1 MDSGSTAAGVA
12 GEEAWG
18 SGWSTGVVVIGNKR
32 GEERKPAEA
41 LPLRRLALP
50 PSTATA
56 MAPTALLSVSDKE
69 GLVALAEGLLAH
81 GYRILSS
88 GGTAAAL
95 AAAGL
100 AVTKVAEHTGAP
112 EILGGRVKTLHP
124 RIHGGILAK
133 RSDPAHQAD
142 LAAQAIDPID
152 VVVVNLYPFQ
162 RTVADPQVSWETA
175 VENIDIGGP
184 AMVRAAAKNHADVAV
199 LTDPAQYGGF
209 LEALAAGGADEAL
222 RRRLALAAFAHTAA
236 YDAAI
241 ATWLAGRLGAEEAS
255 PADGPGS
262 EALPPL
268 LITLPARQSLRYGE
282 NPHQKALWYGSAAAG
297 WGAARQ
303 LQGKELSY
311 NNLLDLEAALATV
324 REFGYG
330 DPAGAGSAPGGVV
343 DPEIDLPAAV
353 VVKHTN
359 PCGVATGTGGAE
371 ALLRALDADRV
382 SAFGGIVALNRA
394 VDAAAA
400 EHLAG
405 LFLECVVAPAF
416 EPAARERLATKGNL
430 RLLELD
436 PAAIAAAG
444 GQQLRSLLGG
454 VLAQDLD
461 NQSIDPAAWQVV
473 SQRQPSEAEWA
484 DLRFA
489 WRVVRHVRS
498 NAIAVAA
505 AGQSLGIGAGQMNRV
520 GSAQIALAAAGERA
534 RGAVL
539 ASDGFFPFDD
549 TVRLAASHG
558 ITAVIQPGGS
568 VRDGDSIQACNEL
581 GLAMVTTGRRH
592 FLH

>member
-1 MDSGSTAAGVA
+1 
-12 GEEAWG
+12 
-18 SGWSTGVVVIGNKR
+18 
-32 GEERKPAEA
+32 
-41 LPLRRLALP
+41 
-50 PSTATA
+50 
-56 MAPTALLSVSDKE
+56 MAPTALLSVSDKA
-69 GLVALAEGLLAH
+69 GLVPLAEGLLAH

-88 GGTAAAL
+88 GGTAATL

-222 RRRLALAAFAHTAA
+222 RRRLALAAFSHTAA

-241 ATWLAGRLGAEEAS
+241 AAWLAGRLGAEEPA
-255 PADGPGS
+255 PADGAGAAA
-262 EALPPL
+262 EVIPPL
-268 LITLPARQSLRYGE
+268 QLTLPARQSLRYGE
-282 NPHQKALWYGSAAAG
+282 NPHQKALWYGSTTAG
-297 WGAARQ
+297 LGAARQ
-303 LQGKELSY
+303 LQGKELST
-311 NNLLDLEAALATV
+311 NNLLDLDAALATV

-330 DPAGAGSAPGGVV
+330 EPAGTGIAPGGPT
-343 DPEIDLPAAV
+343 DPAINLPAAV

-359 PCGVATGTGGAE
+359 PCGVATGSGAAE

-382 SAFGGIVALNRA
+382 SAFGGIVALNRP

-416 EPAARERLATKGNL
+416 EPAARERLAAKANL
-430 RLLELD
+430 RLLELA
-436 PAAIAAAG
+436 PAAIAAAAR
-444 GQQLRSLLGG
+444 QQLRSVLGG

-461 NQSIDPAAWQVV
+461 DQPIDPASWQVV
-473 SQRQPSEAEWA
+473 SERQPTEAEWA

-558 ITAVIQPGGS
+558 ISAVIQPGGS
-568 VRDGDSIQACNEL
+568 VRDGDSIQVCNEL
-581 GLAMVTTGRRH
+581 CLAMVTTGRRH

>member
-1 MDSGSTAAGVA
+1 
-12 GEEAWG
+12 
-18 SGWSTGVVVIGNKR
+18 
-32 GEERKPAEA
+32 
-41 LPLRRLALP
+41 
-50 PSTATA
+50 
-56 MAPTALLSVSDKE
+56 MAPTALLSVSDKA
-69 GLVALAEGLLAH
+69 GLVPLAEGLLAH

-88 GGTAAAL
+88 GGTAATL

-222 RRRLALAAFAHTAA
+222 RRRLALAAFSHTAA

-241 ATWLAGRLGAEEAS
+241 AAWLAGRLGAEEPS
-255 PADGPGS
+255 PADGAGA
-262 EALPPL
+262 EAEVIPPL
-268 LITLPARQSLRYGE
+268 QLTLPARQSLRYGE
-282 NPHQKALWYGSAAAG
+282 NPHQKALWYGSAEAG
-297 WGAARQ
+297 LGAARQ
-303 LQGKELSY
+303 LQGKELSF
-311 NNLLDLEAALATV
+311 NNLLDLDAALATV

-330 DPAGAGSAPGGVV
+330 EPAGTGIAPGGPT
-343 DPEIDLPAAV
+343 DPAINLPAAV

-359 PCGVATGTGGAE
+359 PCGVATGSGAAE
-371 ALLRALDADRV
+371 ALQRALDADRV
-382 SAFGGIVALNRA
+382 SAFGGIVALNRP

-416 EPAARERLATKGNL
+416 EPAALERLAAKANL
-430 RLLELD
+430 RLLELA
-436 PAAIAAAG
+436 PAAIAAAAR
-444 GQQLRSLLGG
+444 QQLRSVLGG

-461 NQSIDPAAWQVV
+461 DQAIDPASWQVV

-549 TVRLAASHG
+549 SVRLAASHG
-558 ITAVIQPGGS
+558 ISAVIQPGGS
-568 VRDGDSIQACNEL
+568 VRDGDSIQVCNEL

>member
-1 MDSGSTAAGVA
+1 
-12 GEEAWG
+12 
-18 SGWSTGVVVIGNKR
+18 
-32 GEERKPAEA
+32 
-41 LPLRRLALP
+41 
-50 PSTATA
+50 
-56 MAPTALLSVSDKE
+56 MAPTALLSVSDKA
-69 GLVALAEGLLAH
+69 GLVPLAEGLLAH

-100 AVTKVAEHTGAP
+100 PVTKVAEHTGAP

-184 AMVRAAAKNHADVAV
+184 AMVRAAAKNYADVAV

-222 RRRLALAAFAHTAA
+222 RRRLALAAFSHTAA

-241 ATWLAGRLGAEEAS
+241 AAWLAGRLGAEEPS
-255 PADGPGS
+255 PADGAGA
-262 EALPPL
+262 EAEVIPPL
-268 LITLPARQSLRYGE
+268 QLTLPARQSLRYGE
-282 NPHQKALWYGSAAAG
+282 NPHQKALWYGNTTAG
-297 WGAARQ
+297 LGAARQ
-303 LQGKELSY
+303 LQGKELSF
-311 NNLLDLEAALATV
+311 NNLLDLDAALATV

-330 DPAGAGSAPGGVV
+330 EPAGIGIAPGGPT
-343 DPEIDLPAAV
+343 DPAINLPAAA

-359 PCGVATGTGGAE
+359 PCGVATGSGGAE

-382 SAFGGIVALNRA
+382 SAFGGIVALNRP

-416 EPAARERLATKGNL
+416 EPAARERLAAKANL
-430 RLLELD
+430 RLLELA
-436 PAAIAAAG
+436 PAAIAAAAR
-444 GQQLRSLLGG
+444 QQLRSVLGG

-461 NQSIDPAAWQVV
+461 DQAIDPASWQVV
-473 SQRQPSEAEWA
+473 SQRQPTEAESA

-549 TVRLAASHG
+549 SVRLAASHG
-558 ITAVIQPGGS
+558 ISAVIQPGGS
-568 VRDGDSIQACNEL
+568 VRDGDSIQVCNEL

>member
-1 MDSGSTAAGVA
+1 
-12 GEEAWG
+12 
-18 SGWSTGVVVIGNKR
+18 
-32 GEERKPAEA
+32 
-41 LPLRRLALP
+41 
-50 PSTATA
+50 

-241 ATWLAGRLGAEEAS
+241 ATWLAGRLGEEAPAAES
-255 PADGPGS
+255 PGAIAAD
-262 EALPPL
+262 AIPPL
-268 LITLPARQSLRYGE
+268 QITLPARQSLRYGE
-282 NPHQKALWYGSAAAG
+282 NPHQKALWFGSAAAG

-416 EPAARERLATKGNL
+416 EPAARERLAAKGNL

-461 NQSIDPAAWQVV
+461 DQSIDPAAWQVV

-505 AGQSLGIGAGQMNRV
+505 DGQSLGIGAGQMNRV

-558 ITAVIQPGGS
+558 ISAVIQPGGS